1 MSDLSPTANPDMG
14 VTKKATRG
22 YAMYV
27 FWVMFSIS
35 FLNYLD
41 RNVLSGAANVVARLA
56 TIDHPPMA
64 DDFVAA

>member
-1 MSDLSPTANPDMG
+1 MSDLSPTANPDLG
-14 VTKKATRG
+14 ITKKATRG

-41 RNVLSGAANVVARLA
+41 RNVLTS
-56 TIDHPPMA
+56 
-64 DDFVAA
+64 